1 MGLASDLWFGLLD
14 LLYPP
19 RCAGCGVLA
28 HGALCHEC
36 RACLQPIRDVACE
49 RCGAPLVGAEPP
61 PGDCSAC
68 RNPRAFAG
76 LRGAFLYQGPMREA
90 ICALKFRGRVAAA
103 QTLADLLVWAV
114 ENADSELLSLRRIPF
129 SKVDLVCPVPLHP
142 RRLRARGFNQ
152 AALLAKPLASHLRA
166 TFDEGLLMRVRDT
179 RPQPGLTARDRERN
193 MAGAFTA
200 TEGLHPIAGAT
211 VLVVDDVATTGATM
225 SQCAAAL
232 LGAGALR
239 VWAVALARGVHLPD
253 EEEPRHSSAARTTG
267 TRRAV

>member
-1 MGLASDLWFGLLD
+1 MRLASDLWHGLLD
-14 LLYPP
+14 LLYPG
-19 RCAGCGVLA
+19 RCAGCGVLYQ
-28 HGALCHEC
+28 GMLCDEC
-36 RACLQPIRDVACE
+36 RACLQPIRAVACE

-61 PGDCSAC
+61 PGGCSAC

-76 LRGAFLYQGPMREA
+76 LRGAFLYGGPMREA
-90 ICALKFRGRVAAA
+90 IRALKFRGRIAAA
-103 QTLADLLVWAV
+103 RTLASLLVWAV
-114 ENADSELLSLRRIPF
+114 VNADSERLSLRRIPF
-129 SKVDLVCPVPLHP
+129 RKVDLVCPVPLHQ